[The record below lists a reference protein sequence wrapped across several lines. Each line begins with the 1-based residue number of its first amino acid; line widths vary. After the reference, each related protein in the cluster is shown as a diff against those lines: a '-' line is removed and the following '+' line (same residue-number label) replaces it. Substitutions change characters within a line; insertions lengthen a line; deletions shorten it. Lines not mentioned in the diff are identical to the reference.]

1 MKVGF
6 WIPFALITLLAAAVL
21 ELNRNTLLG
30 WALLLVLAVAF
41 VFAFAHFAVGKAWY
55 LRLLMWLC
63 YLALFCG
70 IVLLTWPPVKAVPVW
85 EYLFTKSNGML
96 SSWHSGELIYAFGRI
111 PGSSR
116 LFDVSDRNL
125 SSVMNTY
132 WLNFATTGDPNGS
145 GVPAFPQNS
154 DSKKLMQL
162 GSETGE
168 IDEPYLKL
176 YGVLDRMQGFSLY

>member
-1 MKVGF
+1 
-6 WIPFALITLLAAAVL
+6 
-21 ELNRNTLLG
+21 
-30 WALLLVLAVAF
+30 
-41 VFAFAHFAVGKAWY
+41 
-55 LRLLMWLC
+55 
-63 YLALFCG
+63 
-70 IVLLTWPPVKAVPVW
+70 
-85 EYLFTKSNGML
+85 ML

-111 PGSSR
+111 PGSSG
-116 LFDVSDRNL
+116 LFDASDRNL
-125 SSVMNTY
+125 SSVMNAY

-176 YGVLDRMQGFSLY
+176 YGVLDRMQGFSLD